1 MGAST
6 APFPCIGYPSPRSCL
21 RAPSRGRCRIPGAS
35 RSRAAQERARRPIAS
50 HSRSVLNPG
59 CVCCPVPAHRR
70 RALPSSCVSAAGSP
84 PLLPMSHSHSTC
96 AIQLRIWID
105 YPSIEDPPLVR
116 ADALQMLCSQ
126 SVTMRCECTQSA
138 VESEA
143 VRGAWPLACAGR
155 ARFMRLGRLDL
166 TSSLRAF
173 CCRAPSCKS
182 LGAAPSALQS
192 CP

>member
-1 MGAST
+1 MRLL
-6 APFPCIGYPSPRSCL
+6 P
-21 RAPSRGRCRIPGAS
+21 
-35 RSRAAQERARRPIAS
+35 RSRASAS
-50 HSRSVLNPG
+50 
-59 CVCCPVPAHRR
+59 
-70 RALPSSCVSAAGSP
+70 ALPSSCVSAAGSP

-155 ARFMRLGRLDL
+155 ARLMRLGRLDL

-173 CCRAPSCKS
+173 CCRAPGQLQKLSSGSQS
-182 LGAAPSALQS
+182 LRCPVQPAGPGAATSTRQLRRAGLSFKGLGPGYPRPAPLSFVS
-192 CP
+192 GRYPE